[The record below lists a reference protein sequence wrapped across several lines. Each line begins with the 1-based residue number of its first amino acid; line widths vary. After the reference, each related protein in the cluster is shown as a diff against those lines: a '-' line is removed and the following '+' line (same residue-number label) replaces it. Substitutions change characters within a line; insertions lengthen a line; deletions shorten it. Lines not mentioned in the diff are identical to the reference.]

1 MSLSDLYRKD
11 FNIFNA
17 PQNKGVIYL
26 DNAAT
31 THRPQCVIDAISN
44 FYNNDNANPLRGLYG
59 LSVRATDDYE
69 NSRAVVG
76 AFIGSAC
83 GTGASTNSMTSS
95 SNTMSSSANLGDE

>member
-11 FNIFNA
+11 FNIFKA
-17 PQNKGVIYL
+17 PLNEGVIYL

-31 THRPQCVIDAISN
+31 TQRPQCVIDAIAN

-69 NSRAVVG
+69 NSRGVV
-76 AFIGSAC
+76 AEFINAAD
-83 GTGASTNSMTSS
+83 ASQIIFTRNASESL
-95 SNTMSSSANLGDE
+95 NLVA